1 MCLVLY
7 HDKDLA
13 KSICAIFARFKQN
26 VMRKYLNLFDF
37 KQKVDYKTEILSG
50 LTVALALVPEAIA
63 FALIPG
69 FSPLTGLYA
78 AFVLALV
85 TAILGGRPGM
95 ISGATGAVAVVFVG
109 LILELKN
116 TFPGIEPTT
125 ILNYVFA
132 TVILAGLLQIGAGL
146 LRLGKFIRLVPHP
159 VMFGFVNGLAIIIFM
174 AQFPNFYDKSSG
186 ELLSGTALYIM
197 LGLTLLTM
205 LIIWG
210 LPKLTKAVPSSL
222 LAIVVVSALVLVF
235 GIDTLTVADIMPE
248 GESIKGGFPPLSIPQ
263 IPLTWDTFLII
274 IPYAGIVAG
283 VGLIESLLTLNIIDE
298 ITQTRGRGNKEC
310 VAQGTANILS
320 GFLSGMGGCAMIGQS
335 LINTSS
341 GARARLSGITA
352 AVMLLVFIMF
362 GSSLIEQLPMAAL
375 VGLMF
380 MVALGTFEWAS
391 FKTFRKMP
399 NSDVIVMVLVTLI
412 TAITHNLAVAVLL
425 GVIISALAYSW
436 ENAKRIR
443 ARKHIDEQGVKHYE
457 IYGPLFFGSTT
468 LFSEKFDVQN
478 DPKEVIIDFQE
489 SRVADMSGIEALNKI
504 TERYKKA
511 GKTVHLRH
519 LSKDCR
525 RLLENAEAI
534 IEVNVL
540 EDPTYKVVSDTF

>member
-1 MCLVLY
+1 M
-7 HDKDLA
+7 K
-13 KSICAIFARFKQN
+13 
-26 VMRKYLNLFDF
+26 KYLNLFDF
-37 KQKVDYKTEILSG
+37 SQKVNYRTEILSG

-85 TAILGGRPGM
+85 TSILGGRPGM
-95 ISGATGAVAVVFVG
+95 ISGATGAVAVIFVG
-109 LILELKN
+109 LILELKE
-116 TFPGIEPTT
+116 TFPGIEPVT

-132 TVILAGLLQIGAGL
+132 TVIIAGVLQILAGL
-146 LRLGKFIRLVPHP
+146 LRLGKFIRLVPQP

-174 AQFPNFYDKSSG
+174 AQFPNFYDKATG
-186 ELLSGTALYIM
+186 ELLKGTPFYIM

-210 LPKLTKAVPSSL
+210 VPKLTKAVPSSL
-222 LAIVVVSALVLVF
+222 LAIVLVSVIVLSF
-235 GIDTLTVADIMPE
+235 GVDTLAVADIMPE
-248 GESIKGGFPPLSIPQ
+248 GESISGGFPPISIPQ
-263 IPLTWDTFLII
+263 LPFTWQTFTLI
-274 IPYAGIVAG
+274 IPYAAIVAG

-298 ITQTRGRGNKEC
+298 ITETRGRSNKEC

-362 GSSLIEQLPMAAL
+362 GSSLIERLPMAAL

-380 MVALGTFEWAS
+380 MVAIGTFEWAS

-412 TAITHNLAVAVLL
+412 TAVTHNLAIAVLL

-443 ARKHIDEQGVKHYE
+443 ARKHIDENGVKHYE

-468 LFSEKFDVQN
+468 LFAEKFDVQN
-478 DPKEVIIDFQE
+478 DPQEVIIDFKE

-504 TERYKKA
+504 TERYRKV
-511 GKTVHLRH
+511 GKNVQLLH

-525 RLLENAEAI
+525 RLLKNADDI
-534 IEVNVL
+534 IAVNVM
-540 EDPTYKVVSDTF
+540 EDPTYKVVTDNTKTVKKEENNPFRLWGL